1 MRRRGGGRR
10 KSRGPARPR
19 RGLATPL
26 LAHQEAL
33 EKEEDFAAGPTASQ
47 GPAPHR
53 RQGENSGGHP
63 QAPPGSHDREEGA
76 RCGEGPKRC
85 GEGATARL
93 ETEEHLEEVGDGQ
106 KQPPDSPSWSPQ
118 DREFHGAGGKP
129 EGGPKLPG
137 GDTPSCPQSGPDLGH
152 AVTRNP
158 HVWSLFYCPSEEDD
172 EAGDWPS
179 EEEGDDGEGCS
190 GADWP
195 DSEEEPEEDA
205 RCEENKALWGALGC
219 GQDPF
224 NPLRWAG
231 APLGSTQPRPKDQK
245 FRVSFYLCGLTSEAE
260 KVGDP
265 WKPPEKP
272 WPMRRG
278 VPGRTHCCELGSR
291 GAGDPVKAET
301 SDLEGNRT
309 AKKRRIFEKKQRRK
323 RQEPLMVQANPD
335 AQVTGRRGRRPEER
349 TPLMESCS
357 APSLCNVIRPSNPF
371 LVESV
376 PEAHRPADAWGSSVP
391 LDRGPRAAQE
401 AAVTLCPPHP
411 GASDAELEEAVLED
425 TRPINKAKAGPSSR
439 RRGWPAKQRGGAPHM
454 PSALVS
460 ALGVC
465 PRPHEPPAQ
474 APHLVTPLPP
484 AGLTPLPPPQ
494 LPELA
499 PGTPWPP
506 RPEELEGFVLRPAPP
521 GVTVRCRISRDRQG
535 VDKGVFPFYY
545 LHLERD
551 DERKLFLM
559 SGRKRKKSKTSNYL
573 ISLDPIDLS
582 RDGDGFMG
590 KVRSNL
596 LGTRFTVFDNG
607 MNPDKKPFVPETA
620 PIRQELAAIC
630 YETNV
635 LGFRGPRKM
644 TVIIPGMNTDNERIS
659 IRPKNEHETLLT
671 RFQNRNLQNLLVLQN
686 KVPAWNEETQ
696 SYVLNFHGRVTQA
709 SVTEYIVLQFGRVAP
724 DVFTMDYRAPLCA
737 LQAFAI
743 CLSSFDGKLAC
754 E

>member
-1 MRRRGGGRR
+1 MGTFKPGHGAWQVKKPKPIMEETIRRAPHAGGWACRG
-10 KSRGPARPR
+10 RGQISSSSPHPPQPES
-19 RGLATPL
+19 GHDHPPTMN
-26 LAHQEAL
+26 
-33 EKEEDFAAGPTASQ
+33 AAG
-47 GPAPHR
+47 R
-53 RQGENSGGHP
+53 
-63 QAPPGSHDREEGA
+63 
-76 RCGEGPKRC
+76 
-85 GEGATARL
+85 
-93 ETEEHLEEVGDGQ
+93 
-106 KQPPDSPSWSPQ
+106 
-118 DREFHGAGGKP
+118 
-129 EGGPKLPG
+129 
-137 GDTPSCPQSGPDLGH
+137 GDTGLG
-152 AVTRNP
+152 
-158 HVWSLFYCPSEEDD
+158 
-172 EAGDWPS
+172 
-179 EEEGDDGEGCS
+179 
-190 GADWP
+190 
-195 DSEEEPEEDA
+195 EEPASLRQQNLELQ
-205 RCEENKALWGALGC
+205 RC
-219 GQDPF
+219 
-224 NPLRWAG
+224 
-231 APLGSTQPRPKDQK
+231 
-245 FRVSFYLCGLTSEAE
+245 
-260 KVGDP
+260 
-265 WKPPEKP
+265 
-272 WPMRRG
+272 
-278 VPGRTHCCELGSR
+278 
-291 GAGDPVKAET
+291 
-301 SDLEGNRT
+301 
-309 AKKRRIFEKKQRRK
+309 IFEKKQRRK

-335 AQVTGRRGRRPEER
+335 AKVTGRRGRRPEER

-357 APSLCNVIRPSNPF
+357 DHSLCNGTSNPF

-376 PEAHRPADAWGSSVP
+376 PEAHRPADAWGSSVH
-391 LDRGPRAAQE
+391 LERGPRAAQE
-401 AAVTLCPPHP
+401 AA

-425 TRPINKAKAGPSSR
+425 TRPISKAKAAPSSR
-439 RRGWPAKQRGGAPHM
+439 RRGWPAKQRGAGRADARRPWSSKPKAPSPARGERVPSVIVEFRDPQDSSDGDAPLEAGAVGWE
-454 PSALVS
+454 SAQEGDS
-460 ALGVC
+460 EG
-465 PRPHEPPAQ
+465 EGQ
-474 APHLVTPLPP
+474 
-484 AGLTPLPPPQ
+484 PPQ
-494 LPELA
+494 DPPVPPSPIKRKQDRKLPSRGSLGSPPGSSEEEEGDLDILCRSLEPDTPSLPELA

-506 RPEELEGFVLRPAPP
+506 RPEELEGFVLRPVPP
-521 GVTVRCRISRDRQG
+521 GVTVRCRISRDRKG

-551 DERKLFLM
+551 DGRKLFLM

-607 MNPDKKPFVPETA
+607 TNPDKKPFVPETA

-709 SVTEYIVLQFGRVAP
+709 SVKNFQIVPDHDPEYIVLQFGRVAP